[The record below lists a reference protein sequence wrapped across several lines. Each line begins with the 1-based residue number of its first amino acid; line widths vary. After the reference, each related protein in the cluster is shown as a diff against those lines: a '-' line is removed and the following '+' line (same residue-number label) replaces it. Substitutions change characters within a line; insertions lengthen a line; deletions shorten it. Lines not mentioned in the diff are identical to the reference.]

1 MKRYMIFCLAAA
13 LSVSCAKD
21 AEVFEPGIEDT
32 NAVRFTGMSED
43 TRVSYEDAGSVF
55 KVTWDA
61 DDRVGLFARTAGEE
75 LRNNVAYKAKNSAA
89 TTDFSP
95 VAYSERI
102 RWADETSQH
111 NFYAYSPFSEQAGT
125 DPTAVSISIPAVQ
138 QQAVNNDSSHLPA
151 LDFMY
156 AGAEGLVKS
165 DDPISMNFKHA
176 FSVLDLHLPMK
187 ENVRVILTDI
197 EFTCTSNTKELVS
210 FENGKI
216 DLATGKLDL
225 SGATGSNSIRL
236 ECGFATSDLEDQHL
250 FMMVTPGH
258 AGETFEITATING
271 TKYLLATRTVPE
283 AGLPTGK
290 VITMDAVLPEFDE
303 EDLYRPEDL
312 SAGGVANCYIVNKAG
327 GYYRFR
333 ADVKGNGVPRDLTY
347 TTAIKKL
354 AGTFSY
360 TAEDLKIE
368 PKAAVLLWYECAQV
382 KKSQTGAWSNACPIM
397 LNTLALKSDGYI
409 YFETPSEFV
418 NGNVVIAVIDQ
429 DLKAEEIEVD
439 PATRQLT
446 NANILWSWNL
456 ICSEGYDLND
466 AAQQYTKNG
475 YTFMT
480 RDLGAVL
487 DADNSA
493 DAYTRAASQGNCYQ
507 WGSKNPVP
515 HIPDYGSADVSYIT
529 ALQFTAHF
537 TTIPGLEVP
546 GEHGHGGHI
555 LNGQVFGSKDTSKNL
570 CKIGTLA
577 GNNKYPNETAIDYMT
592 RCPYMWLNGGDGEQY
607 AWIKDVPNG
616 AAFWGNPDGEMEV
629 KTIYDPCPAGWKVPS
644 QKAWKAFSDDL
655 SIQLMAKGVYFNY
668 DGLSFPVWGGRD
680 SNGRSGGYDIG
691 GWSGYRCSAR
701 YHTSDANDELGWY
714 PRAVTFRII
723 ADKGNY
729 DQNPESS
736 TEIVTFHT
744 AEGHRIRCV
753 KENE

>member
-43 TRVSYEDAGSVF
+43 TRVSYEDTGSAF
-55 KVTWDA
+55 KISWDA
-61 DDRVGLFARTAGEE
+61 GDRVGFFARTAGEE
-75 LRNNVAYKAKNSAA
+75 LRNNVAYTAAAAGA

-95 VAYSERI
+95 EAYSERI
-102 RWADETSQH
+102 RWADETTPH
-111 NFYAYSPFSEQAGT
+111 NFYAYSPFGEQAGT
-125 DPTAVSISIPAVQ
+125 DPTAISVSIPAVQ
-138 QQAVNNDSSHLPA
+138 QQAANNDSSHLPA

-165 DDPISMNFKHA
+165 DDPISLNFRHV

-187 ENVRVILTDI
+187 ENVRVMLTDI

-216 DLATGKLDL
+216 DLTTGRLDL

-250 FMMVTPGH
+250 FLMVTPGH

-283 AGLPTGK
+283 AGLPAGK
-290 VITMDAVLPEFDE
+290 VVAVDAVLPEFDE
-303 EDLYRPEDL
+303 EDLYRPDDL
-312 SAGGVANCYIVNKAG
+312 SAESPANCYIVNKAG

-333 ADVKGNGVPRDLTY
+333 ADIKGNGVPRDLTY
-347 TTAIKKL
+347 TANQKASSFT
-354 AGTFSY
+354 Y

-368 PKAAVLLWYECAQV
+368 PKAVVVLWYECAQLT
-382 KKSQTGAWSNACPIM
+382 KSKTGAWSNDCPIM
-397 LNTLALKSDGYI
+397 LKTLALKSDGYI
-409 YFETPSEFV
+409 YFETPEEFV
-418 NGNVVIAVIDQ
+418 NGNIVIAVIDQ

-475 YTFMT
+475 YTFMA
-480 RDLGAVL
+480 RDLGAVV
-487 DADNSA
+487 DADDTA
-493 DAYTRAASQGNCYQ
+493 DAYTRGASQGNCYQ
-507 WGSKNPVP
+507 WGSKNPIP
-515 HIPDYGSADVSYIT
+515 HIPGYDSADVPYVT
-529 ALQFTAHF
+529 GLQFTPNF
-537 TTIPGLEVP
+537 TTIPGLAVE
-546 GEHGHGGHI
+546 GEQGKGGHVI
-555 LNGQVFGSKDTSKNL
+555 PGQVFGSNDTSKNL
-570 CKIGTLA
+570 CRIGKLA
-577 GNNKYPNETAIDYMT
+577 GNNSYSTEVAIDYMT
-592 RCPYMWLNGGDGEQY
+592 RCPYLWLNGGDNEPY
-607 AWIKDVPNG
+607 AWLKDTSNS
-616 AAFWGNPDGEMEV
+616 AAMWGTPDGEMEV
-629 KTIYDPCPAGWKVPS
+629 KTIFDPCPAGWKVPS
-644 QKAWKAFSDDL
+644 LKAWKAFSDDL
-655 SIQLMAKGVYFNY
+655 SIQLMAKVCYFNY
-668 DGLSFPVWGGRD
+668 DGLSFPIWGGRGTD
-680 SNGRSGGYDIG
+680 SRSTGYDIG
-691 GWSGYRCSAR
+691 GWSGYRCTAR
-701 YHTSDANDELGWY
+701 YHSADVNDELGWY
-714 PRAVTFRII
+714 PRAKVFRII

-729 DQNPESS
+729 DTNPESS
-736 TEIVTFHT
+736 TESAIFHT

>member
-1 MKRYMIFCLAAA
+1 MIYCLAAA
-13 LSVSCAKD
+13 LCVGCATD
-21 AEVFEPGIEDT
+21 ADIVEPGIEDT
-32 NAVRFTGMSED
+32 DAVRFTGTSED

-55 KVTWDA
+55 KVNWNA
-61 DDRVGLFARTAGEE
+61 GDRVGFFARTAGEE
-75 LRNNVAYKAKNSAA
+75 LRNNVAYAAKASAA

-95 VAYSERI
+95 EVYSERI
-102 RWADETSQH
+102 RWADATSQH
-111 NFYAYSPFSEQAGT
+111 NFYAYIPYSEQAGT
-125 DPTAVSISIPAVQ
+125 DPTAISVSIPAVQ
-138 QQAVNNDSSHLPA
+138 QQAANNDTAHLPA

-156 AGAEGLVKS
+156 AGSEGLVKS
-165 DDPISMNFKHA
+165 ENPISMNFKPI

-187 ENVRVILTDI
+187 ENVRLMLTDI

-210 FENGKI
+210 LTKGKVNI
-216 DLATGKLDL
+216 VTGKLDL

-283 AGLPTGK
+283 AGLPAGK
-290 VITMDAVLPEFDE
+290 VVTVDAVLPEFDE
-303 EDLYRPEDL
+303 EDLYHPEDL

-327 GYYRFR
+327 GYYKFR
-333 ADVKGNGVPRDLTY
+333 ADIKGNGVPRDLTY
-347 TTAIKKL
+347 TTETQKSGSL
-354 AGTFSY
+354 AY

-382 KKSQTGAWSNACPIM
+382 KKSQTGTWSSDCPIV

-409 YFETPSEFV
+409 YFETPEEFV
-418 NGNVVIAVIDQ
+418 GGNVVIAVIDQ

-480 RDLGAVL
+480 RDLGAVV
-487 DADNSA
+487 DASTTL
-493 DAYTRAASQGNCYQ
+493 DAYTKAASQGNTYQ
-507 WGSKNPVP
+507 WGSKNPAP
-515 HIPDYGSADVSYIT
+515 HIPGYDSADVYYV
-529 ALQFTAHF
+529 AHLHFTPNF
-537 TTIPGLEVP
+537 TTIPGLAIDEEQGQGTHV
-546 GEHGHGGHI
+546 I
-555 LNGQVFGSKDTSKNL
+555 KDQVFGTKTITKNL
-570 CKIGTLA
+570 CRIGNLA
-577 GNNKYPNETAIDYMT
+577 GNNSYSTETAIDYMT
-592 RCPYMWLNGGDGEQY
+592 RCPYMWLNGGDNEPY
-607 AWIKDVPNG
+607 AWLKDTANSV
-616 AAFWGNPDGEMEV
+616 ALWGTPDGEMEV

-644 QKAWKAFSDDL
+644 LKAWKAFSDDL
-655 SIQLMAKGVYFNY
+655 SIQLMAKDRYFNY
-668 DGLSFPVWGGRD
+668 DGLMFPVWGGRNTNGD
-680 SNGRSGGYDIG
+680 STGYDIQG
-691 GWSGYRCSAR
+691 NSGHRCTAR
-701 YHTSDANDELGWY
+701 YHSANANDESGWY
-714 PRAVTFRII
+714 PRAKVFRII
-723 ADKGNY
+723 ADQGQY

-736 TEIVTFHT
+736 TEIENFHT
-744 AEGHRIRCV
+744 ADGHRIRCV